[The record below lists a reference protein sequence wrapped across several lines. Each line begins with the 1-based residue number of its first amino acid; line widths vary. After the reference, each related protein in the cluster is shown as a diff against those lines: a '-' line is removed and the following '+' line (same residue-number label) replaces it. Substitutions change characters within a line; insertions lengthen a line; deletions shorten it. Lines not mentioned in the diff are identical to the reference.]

1 MNAPKLSSASAA
13 PSRIFSMGK
22 EIKSRTTCETL
33 KPGSDATLLNVSKPA
48 FLPVQSPPAG
58 CDQSKGCALS
68 PKERELMQIFGRLPF
83 SFDVDWD
90 KRLEP
95 AA

>member
-1 MNAPKLSSASAA
+1 MKILKNCTNVFL
-13 PSRIFSMGK
+13 MGK
-22 EIKSRTTCETL
+22 EVKSQTTCETL
-33 KPGSDATLLNVSKPA
+33 KPGSDATLPNASKPA
-48 FLPVQSPPAG
+48 FLPVRSHQAG
-58 CDQSKGCALS
+58 LEMSKGCALS

-83 SFDVDWD
+83 SFEVDWD

>member
-1 MNAPKLSSASAA
+1 MNEQKLLNASAA

-22 EIKSRTTCETL
+22 ETKLLNTCEAL
-33 KPGSDATLLNVSKPA
+33 KPNTIEKLPNVSKPV
-48 FLPVQSPPAG
+48 FLPARSHQDG
-58 CDQSKGCALS
+58 LETSKGCALS
-68 PKERELMQIFGRLPF
+68 QKERELAQIFGRLPF
-83 SFDVDWD
+83 SWEIDWD

>member
-1 MNAPKLSSASAA
+1 MNEPKPLNASAA
-13 PSRIFSMGK
+13 PSRIFSMVK
-22 EIKSRTTCETL
+22 EIKSQTTCAIS
-33 KPGSDATLLNVSKPA
+33 KPGLGATLPSASKPV
-48 FLPVQSPPAG
+48 FLPVQKHQAG
-58 CDQSKGCALS
+58 LEMSKGCALS

-83 SFDVDWD
+83 SFEVDWD

>member
-1 MNAPKLSSASAA
+1 MNAPRPLSVSAA
-13 PSRIFSMGK
+13 PSRIFMMGK

-33 KPGSDATLLNVSKPA
+33 KPDLGATLPNASKPA
-48 FLPVQSPPAG
+48 FLPVRSHRAG
-58 CDQSKGCALS
+58 LEMSKGCALS

-83 SFDVDWD
+83 SFECDWD

>member
-1 MNAPKLSSASAA
+1 LQSAS
-13 PSRIFSMGK
+13 R
-22 EIKSRTTCETL
+22 
-33 KPGSDATLLNVSKPA
+33 PA
-48 FLPVQSPPAG
+48 FLPVRSHKAG
-58 CDQSKGCALS
+58 LEMSKGCALS

-83 SFDVDWD
+83 SFECDWD

>member
-1 MNAPKLSSASAA
+1 MNEPRLSSASAA

-33 KPGSDATLLNVSKPA
+33 KPDLGATLLNASKPA
-48 FLPVQSPPAG
+48 FLPAPERPAG
-58 CDQSKGCALS
+58 CATLKSCELS
-68 PKERELMQIFGRLPF
+68 AREQELMETFGKLPF
-83 SFDVDWD
+83 SFEVDWD

>member
-1 MNAPKLSSASAA
+1 MNAPRLLSVSAA
-13 PSRIFSMGK
+13 PSRIFMMGK

-33 KPGSDATLLNVSKPA
+33 KPDLDATLPSASKPV
-48 FLPVQSPPAG
+48 FLPVRSHRAG
-58 CDQSKGCALS
+58 LEMSKGCALS

-83 SFDVDWD
+83 SFECDWD

>member
-1 MNAPKLSSASAA
+1 MNAPRLLSVSAA
-13 PSRIFSMGK
+13 PSRIFLMGK
-22 EIKSRTTCETL
+22 EVKSQTTCETL
-33 KPGSDATLLNVSKPA
+33 KPGSDATLPSASKPA
-48 FLPVQSPPAG
+48 FLPVQKHQAG
-58 CDQSKGCALS
+58 LEMSKGCALS

-83 SFDVDWD
+83 SFECDWD

>member
-1 MNAPKLSSASAA
+1 LPSAS
-13 PSRIFSMGK
+13 
-22 EIKSRTTCETL
+22 
-33 KPGSDATLLNVSKPA
+33 KPV
-48 FLPVQSPPAG
+48 FLPVGSQQAG
-58 CDQSKGCALS
+58 LETLKGCALS

-83 SFDVDWD
+83 SFECDWD

>member
-1 MNAPKLSSASAA
+1 MNKPRLSSVSAA

-33 KPGSDATLLNVSKPA
+33 KPGLDETLLNVSKPA
-48 FLPVQSPPAG
+48 FLPVRSHQAG
-58 CDQSKGCALS
+58 LEMSKGCALS

-83 SFDVDWD
+83 SFECDWD

>member
-1 MNAPKLSSASAA
+1 LPSAS
-13 PSRIFSMGK
+13 
-22 EIKSRTTCETL
+22 
-33 KPGSDATLLNVSKPA
+33 KPV
-48 FLPVQSPPAG
+48 FLPVRSHQAG
-58 CDQSKGCALS
+58 LEMSKGCALS

-83 SFDVDWD
+83 SFECDWD

>member
-1 MNAPKLSSASAA
+1 MNAPRLLSVSAA

-22 EIKSRTTCETL
+22 EIKSRTTCDTL
-33 KPGSDATLLNVSKPA
+33 KPGSDATLPSASKPV
-48 FLPVQSPPAG
+48 FLPVGSHRDG
-58 CDQSKGCALS
+58 LEMSKGCALS
-68 PKERELMQIFGRLPF
+68 PKERELAQIFGRLPF
-83 SFDVDWD
+83 SFECDWD

>member
-1 MNAPKLSSASAA
+1 MNAPRLLSVSAA

-22 EIKSRTTCETL
+22 EIKSRTTCDTL
-33 KPGSDATLLNVSKPA
+33 KPGSDATLPSASKPV
-48 FLPVQSPPAG
+48 FLPVGSHRAG
-58 CDQSKGCALS
+58 LEMSKGCALS

-83 SFDVDWD
+83 SFECDWD

>member
-1 MNAPKLSSASAA
+1 LPNA
-13 PSRIFSMGK
+13 
-22 EIKSRTTCETL
+22 
-33 KPGSDATLLNVSKPA
+33 SKPA
-48 FLPVQSPPAG
+48 FLPVRSHRAG
-58 CDQSKGCALS
+58 LETLKGCALS

-83 SFDVDWD
+83 SFECSWD

>member
-1 MNAPKLSSASAA
+1 MNEPRLSSASAA

-33 KPGSDATLLNVSKPA
+33 KPDLGATLLNASKPA
-48 FLPVQSPPAG
+48 FLPVRSHQAG
-58 CDQSKGCALS
+58 LEMSKGCVLS

-83 SFDVDWD
+83 SFEVDWD

>member
-1 MNAPKLSSASAA
+1 MNEPRPLSASAA

-22 EIKSRTTCETL
+22 EIKSQTICDTLNICMDETL
-33 KPGSDATLLNVSKPA
+33 PNASKPV
-48 FLPVQSPPAG
+48 FLPVQNHPDGLEMLKS
-58 CDQSKGCALS
+58 CALS

-83 SFDVDWD
+83 SFECDWD

>member
-1 MNAPKLSSASAA
+1 MTALKPLSVSAVPLKITKTDNENKSRIIFATLRRGWAETLSSAS
-13 PSRIFSMGK
+13 
-22 EIKSRTTCETL
+22 
-33 KPGSDATLLNVSKPA
+33 KPV
-48 FLPVQSPPAG
+48 FLPVQSFPDG
-58 CDQSKGCALS
+58 SEMLKNCELS

-83 SFDVDWD
+83 SFECDWD

>member
-1 MNAPKLSSASAA
+1 MNEPRLSSVSPA
-13 PSRIFSMGK
+13 PSRIVSMGT

-33 KPGSDATLLNVSKPA
+33 KPGSDATLLNASKPA
-48 FLPVQSPPAG
+48 FLPVRSHQAG
-58 CDQSKGCALS
+58 LEMSKGCALS

-83 SFDVDWD
+83 SFECDWD

>member
-1 MNAPKLSSASAA
+1 MNEPKPLSVSAV

-22 EIKSRTTCETL
+22 EIKSQTTCETL
-33 KPGSDATLLNVSKPA
+33 KPGLDETLLNASKLA
-48 FLPVQSPPAG
+48 YSPVQSHPDG
-58 CDQSKGCALS
+58 LEMSKNCALS

-83 SFDVDWD
+83 SFECDWD

>member
-1 MNAPKLSSASAA
+1 MTAPKPLSAFAA

-22 EIKSRTTCETL
+22 EIKSQTTCETL
-33 KPGSDATLLNVSKPA
+33 KLGLDETLLNASKLA
-48 FLPVQSPPAG
+48 YFPVQNHPDGSEM
-58 CDQSKGCALS
+58 SKNCALS

-83 SFDVDWD
+83 SFECDWD

>member
-1 MNAPKLSSASAA
+1 MNAPRLLSVSAA

-33 KPGSDATLLNVSKPA
+33 KPGSDATLPSVSKPA
-48 FLPVQSPPAG
+48 FLPVRSHQAG
-58 CDQSKGCALS
+58 LEMSKGCALS

-83 SFDVDWD
+83 SFECDWD

>member
-1 MNAPKLSSASAA
+1 MSAPRLLSVSAA
-13 PSRIFSMGK
+13 PSRIFMMGK

-33 KPGSDATLLNVSKPA
+33 KPDLGATLPNASKPV
-48 FLPVQSPPAG
+48 FLPVRSHRAG
-58 CDQSKGCALS
+58 LETLKGCALS

-83 SFDVDWD
+83 SFECDWD

>member
-1 MNAPKLSSASAA
+1 MNAPKPLNASAA
-13 PSRIFSMGK
+13 PSRIFMMGK

-33 KPGSDATLLNVSKPA
+33 KPDLDATLQSASRPA
-48 FLPVQSPPAG
+48 FLPVRSHKAG
-58 CDQSKGCALS
+58 LEMSKGCALS
-68 PKERELMQIFGRLPF
+68 LKERELMQIFGRLPF
-83 SFDVDWD
+83 SFECDWD